1 MWFSGDDVNTIAE
14 KLKVS
19 PRTIYDDQEYI
30 EDHAD
35 ELMKNYI
42 VKTIPHLINKSI
54 YQIDIAN
61 REAIKV
67 MKDPAADS
75 KLKITAALAV
85 AKTARDVIEIV
96 AGNKGVVEK
105 ALELDKSLKGESI
118 EDVLLP
124 RNSTEEQEPTEDPNR
139 VF

>member
-1 MWFSGDDVNTIAE
+1 MWFSGEDVKKIAE
-14 KLKVS
+14 TLQVAPS
-19 PRTIYDDQEYI
+19 TVYEDQDYI
-30 EDHAD
+30 ENHAD
-35 ELMKNYI
+35 DLMKNYI

-67 MKDPAADS
+67 MKDPNADS

-105 ALELDKSLKGESI
+105 ALELDQSLKGESI
-118 EDVLLP
+118 EDVILSG
-124 RNSTEEQEPTEDPNR
+124 NSSEAEEPEQDSNR
-139 VF
+139 IF